1 MLAQIAPTPVP
12 NVLSGVE
19 HEIGGPCVRVQ
30 RAAEYTMAWRLH
42 HRSKRMKE
50 VMLAHFGLPTA
61 TASAIVADAYAAPAP
76 KTVKDVR
83 MFEEGAVTRC
93 IRNNGRY

>member
-1 MLAQIAPTPVP
+1 MVDQSTMNDRAE
-12 NVLSGVE
+12 LS
-19 HEIGGPCVRVQ
+19 RQ
-30 RAAEYTMAWRLH
+30 AEQ
-42 HRSKRMKE
+42 

-76 KTVKDVR
+76 KTVEDVR